1 MRDGEAQ
8 LSLGS
13 GWTRSGSLNQTSGH
27 RQLSVISY
35 QLSVIRIWRLERHTE
50 NLVQLFVAAPAL
62 IIL

>member
-35 QLSVIRIWRLERHTE
+35 QDLETGETHREPSSV
-50 NLVQLFVAAPAL
+50 VCCCSGSDYL
-62 IIL
+62 IIGF